1 MTTTTKAVREAPGI
15 DRVTSLRR
23 ILNLAGRENSRMV
36 AATIGG
42 HLDALNI
49 EVARRPALVD
59 ATDAVRDAS
68 LGFLTSLHG
77 RGDVVSARQHVLT
90 SVDRLEACLTA

>member
-1 MTTTTKAVREAPGI
+1 MTTTSPAFVKAPGI
-15 DRVTSLRR
+15 DRVSSLRR

-42 HLDALNI
+42 HLQALAI
-49 EVARRPALVD
+49 ELPTMPALTD
-59 ATDAVRDAS
+59 ATEAVRDAS

-77 RGDVVSARQHVLT
+77 KGDPVTARHHVLS
-90 SVDRLEACLTA
+90 SVDRLEACLTT

>member
-1 MTTTTKAVREAPGI
+1 MNSATVFEAPAV
-15 DRVTSLRR
+15 DRLSSLRN
-23 ILNLAGRENSRMV
+23 ILRLAGRDNSRMV

-42 HLDALNI
+42 HLHAITI
-49 EVARRPALVD
+49 EGPRRPALID

-77 RGDVVSARQHVLT
+77 RGDVAAARHQLLS

>member
-1 MTTTTKAVREAPGI
+1 VTTTRAALVEAPAI
-15 DRVTSLRR
+15 DRVTSLRT
-23 ILNLAGRENSRMV
+23 ILRLAGRDNSRMV

-42 HLDALNI
+42 HLQALAI
-49 EVARRPALVD
+49 EAPKRPALAD
-59 ATDAVRDAS
+59 ATEAVRDAS

-77 RGDVVSARQHVLT
+77 RGDVVTARSQVLT